1 MAGWAIMLAA
11 DVSTQMSQT
20 RGYIQISVVLKCRS
34 HPVALSVRT
43 TAKLCEEIS
52 VVLQGVLGSLS
63 PGRLWC
69 CSALQVDVRIPYLSF
84 FTLISPEHP

>member
-34 HPVALSVRT
+34 HTLALSVRT
-43 TAKLCEEIS
+43 TDRE
-52 VVLQGVLGSLS
+52 
-63 PGRLWC
+63 
-69 CSALQVDVRIPYLSF
+69 AL
-84 FTLISPEHP
+84 